1 MRKRWWRWPLGIFAV
16 IAIVGVL
23 PSTAYTLATGRMTD
37 ESQLFLCGENP
48 PAGSADDETNGQG
61 EYRLRDSPFALEC
74 DWTMAD
80 GSTMTTVISDPSA
93 SPAAATALIP
103 ISLGL
108 VAFIVLAISVAI
120 DRQAVTRTPR
130 RKRQPAGR

>member
-1 MRKRWWRWPLGIFAV
+1 VRKRWWRWPLGILAV

-23 PSTAYTLATGRMTD
+23 PSTAYTLSSGRITD
-37 ESQLFLCGENP
+37 ESQMLLCGENP
-48 PAGSADDETNGQG
+48 PAGSADGETNGQG

-80 GSTMTTVISDPSA
+80 GSTMTTVISDPPA

-103 ISLGL
+103 ISLGI
-108 VAFIVLAISVAI
+108 VALIALAISVAI
-120 DRQAVTRTPR
+120 DRQAATRTPR
-130 RKRQPAGR
+130 KSRQPVGR